1 MAAGAFKQDVT
12 NTPLLPPPPA
22 ATSSDPPLPL
32 TPPTPD
38 SLSAGGQAM
47 VPHNRE
53 MERMVKELRAI
64 LTRLAEAEKTVKEKT
79 VKETAYAEEL
89 ERAVASMQ
97 KRYTK
102 DYPDLLAAQAQLAA
116 LSRAREEFAQAAPA
130 EQKPEE
136 HTGPSYIDSHE
147 SVG

>member
-1 MAAGAFKQDVT
+1 
-12 NTPLLPPPPA
+12 
-22 ATSSDPPLPL
+22 
-32 TPPTPD
+32 
-38 SLSAGGQAM
+38 M

-64 LTRLAEAEKTVKEKT
+64 LTRLAEAEKT

-102 DYPDLLAAQAQLAA
+102 DYPDLLAGQAQLAA
-116 LSRAREEFAQAAPA
+116 LSRAREEFAQAAPRRTEA
-130 EQKPEE
+130 GRTHRPLL
-136 HTGPSYIDSHE
+136 YR
-147 SVG
+147 

>member
-32 TPPTPD
+32 NPPTPD

-47 VPHNRE
+47 VQHNRE
-53 MERMVKELRAI
+53 MERMEKELRAI
-64 LTRLAEAEKTVKEKT
+64 LTRLAEAEKT